1 MPELSALPNKY
12 IFNPWEAPADLLR
25 EANVELG
32 VTYPKPIVNIK
43 ETYKHASQSLWK
55 LKSNSLVKKESK
67 RILKKHTN
75 ADRSAFDD

>member
-1 MPELSALPNKY
+1 LIHE
-12 IFNPWEAPADLLR
+12 PWKINSIEEKLYNFKLDK
-25 EANVELG
+25 N
-32 VTYPKPIVNIK
+32 YPKPIVNIK

>member
-1 MPELSALPNKY
+1 MDNFKQDK
-12 IFNPWEAPADLLR
+12 N
-25 EANVELG
+25 
-32 VTYPKPIVNIK
+32 YPKPIVNIK